1 MNNPKDLLY
10 GGVAGL
16 VAIVQPELA
25 PFILIGAGIL
35 FILFRIG

>member
-10 GGVAGL
+10 AGVAGL

-25 PFILIGAGIL
+25 PFILIGFGL
-35 FILFRIG
+35 FFFIFKI